1 MDLEALE
8 RRIRRLEDLEEIKQL
23 KARYAAYCD
32 AGYDADALADLFTTD
47 AVWDGG
53 MLGRN
58 EGREAIRQFF
68 RGSSQRISFAV
79 HNILSPIIEIAGDT
93 ATGTWY
99 LLQTC
104 TYIKGNQAV
113 WGRRRITTG
122 TCGRMACGSFNTC
135 VSSRTSGHRSRKVGR
150 ACDSCSGAM
159 PRSRPTTLRGRST
172 PPRVEREGGMLL
184 IGRLLVGLLL
194 LVLGRRLYWLFVAGI
209 GFLYGLELAPRL
221 LPEQSETVI
230 VIVALVLALVGALV
244 AVVATKVVLGMI
256 GFVAGGGIAV
266 LLLGNLGIDR
276 VVALAV
282 YLIAGV
288 IGAVLLLV
296 LFDWTLIVLSSLA
309 GASLIVMSLER
320 LLQMPPIGGT
330 VLVLVLAA
338 VGALIQAGLWRRTR
352 PSP

>member
-1 MDLEALE
+1 
-8 RRIRRLEDLEEIKQL
+8 
-23 KARYAAYCD
+23 
-32 AGYDADALADLFTTD
+32 
-47 AVWDGG
+47 
-53 MLGRN
+53 
-58 EGREAIRQFF
+58 
-68 RGSSQRISFAV
+68 
-79 HNILSPIIEIAGDT
+79 
-93 ATGTWY
+93 
-99 LLQTC
+99 
-104 TYIKGNQAV
+104 
-113 WGRRRITTG
+113 
-122 TCGRMACGSFNTC
+122 
-135 VSSRTSGHRSRKVGR
+135 
-150 ACDSCSGAM
+150 
-159 PRSRPTTLRGRST
+159 
-172 PPRVEREGGMLL
+172 MLL

-221 LPEQSETVI
+221 LPEQSETAI

-276 VVALAV
+276 VIAVAV

-309 GASLIVMSLER
+309 GASLIAMSLER
-320 LLQMPPIGGT
+320 LLQVPPIAGT

-338 VGALIQAGLWRRTR
+338 IGALIQAGLWRRRR